1 MASITYNDIYSVFF
15 QKVSAY
21 DFLNVNE
28 TQVYAFLCS
37 WLHSVVGKPYIRR
50 VFDSISMDDEIQV
63 LTYELKTVLEDES
76 DQEFVKELLGV
87 GVAAGWLEPK
97 VNSTLNTMQVFGSSE
112 EKFYSQSAHLTELRE
127 LLKSLKHEQRQ
138 LIADRSVTLN
148 GYLGGS

>member
-21 DFLNVNE
+21 DFLNINE

-37 WLHSVVGKPYIRR
+37 WLHSVVSKPYIRR
-50 VFDSISMDDEIQV
+50 IFDSISMDDEIQV
-63 LTYELKTVLEDES
+63 LTYELKTVLEDAS